1 MPRQVDHDLRR
12 SEVAEVACELIAREG
27 VEATT
32 VRRVAEAA
40 KCSTTIVSH
49 YFANKHQLLLFAYR
63 AAAASSQS
71 RVSAVVERDPS
82 DLQGCLEALLPLD
95 RPRLRDWQVWFA
107 FWGMVV
113 GDAEFTK
120 EHRRYFRHAVTLTA
134 AVMSAKWGE
143 RAFGD
148 KDRCDIEARRLFALV
163 SGLAAQ
169 TVFDPK
175 TLSAQSMRDIVAT
188 EIKRMAPT

>member
-12 SEVAEVACELIAREG
+12 SEVAQVACELIASEG

-63 AAAASSQS
+63 AAAVSSQS
-71 RVSAVVERDPS
+71 RVDAVVDSDPT

-95 RPRLRDWQVWFA
+95 RARLRNWQVWFA
-107 FWGMVV
+107 FWGMVI
-113 GDAEFTK
+113 GDAEFAK
-120 EHRRYFRHAVTLTA
+120 EHRHYFRHAVTLIVS
-134 AVMSAKWGE
+134 VMKAKWGDQV
-143 RAFGD
+143 FGGSD
-148 KDRCDIEARRLFALV
+148 GRENEARRLFALV

-175 TLSAQSMRDIVAT
+175 AVSAQAMRDIVTT
-188 EIKRMAPT
+188 EIRRMAP